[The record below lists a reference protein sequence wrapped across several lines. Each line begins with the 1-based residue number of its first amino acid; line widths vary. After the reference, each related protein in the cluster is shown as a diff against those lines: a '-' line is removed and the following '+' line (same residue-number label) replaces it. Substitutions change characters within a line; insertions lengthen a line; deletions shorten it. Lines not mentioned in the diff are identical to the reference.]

1 MMRLTKRDKDTM
13 LLMSS
18 TGDVFYISTFNYNLK
33 RVLEHNTKK
42 LPEHFRFIRL
52 TKEGCATYSIDK
64 PYLSVKF
71 TNPSENSP

>member
-1 MMRLTKRDKDTM
+1 MMRISKRDKDTM

-18 TGDVFYISTFNYNLK
+18 TSDIFYISTFNYNLK

-52 TKEGCATYSIDK
+52 TKEGCATYSVDK
-64 PYLSVKF
+64 DYLSIQLRK
-71 TNPSENSP
+71 PAE

>member
-1 MMRLTKRDKDTM
+1 MMRISKRDKDTM

-18 TGDVFYISTFNYNLK
+18 TSDIFYISTFNYNLK

-52 TKEGCATYSIDK
+52 TKEGCATYSVDK
-64 PYLSVKF
+64 AYLSIQLRKP
-71 TNPSENSP
+71 TE

>member
-1 MMRLTKRDKDTM
+1 MMRISKRDKDTM

-42 LPEHFRFIRL
+42 LPEHFRFVRL
-52 TKEGCATYSIDK
+52 TKEGCATYSVDK
-64 PYLSVKF
+64 AYLSIQLKKP
-71 TNPSENSP
+71 TE

>member
-1 MMRLTKRDKDTM
+1 MMRISKRDKDTM

-52 TKEGCATYSIDK
+52 TKEGCATYSVDK
-64 PYLSVKF
+64 AYLSIQLRKP
-71 TNPSENSP
+71 TE